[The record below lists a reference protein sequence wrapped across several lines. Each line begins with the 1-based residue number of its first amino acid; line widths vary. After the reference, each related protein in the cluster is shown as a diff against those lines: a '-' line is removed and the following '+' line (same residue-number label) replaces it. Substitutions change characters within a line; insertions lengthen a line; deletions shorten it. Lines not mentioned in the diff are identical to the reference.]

1 MSLSD
6 DLLERLRSVSSRLV
20 VTQHKAV
27 SADEVP
33 SDLWGQVDIL
43 YTLSAIPDRA
53 LAPRLHW
60 VQLHSAGVNHL
71 LDSWLW
77 ESDLPVT
84 TTSGIHAPNI
94 AEYVMLMLL
103 AFAHRLPGMLHHQAR
118 AEWPKGRWDKFVP
131 RELRGATL
139 GVIGYGHIGREIGR
153 LAHAF
158 GMRVLA
164 VRRGTSA
171 QPLAYQLP
179 ELAGAATVPATE
191 GSVPVL
197 PARPGVRARAVA
209 GPRGIVPGARRGARR
224 GRGAAGAGRIGTG
237 SAEPDR
243 LLTPEH
249 MLDVL
254 AEADYVVLTAP
265 YTSATH
271 HLIDQKALRAMQP
284 SAVLVNVARGA
295 LVDEAALVRALREG
309 WIAGAVLDVFEQEPL
324 PADSLLWG
332 MENVIISPHVA
343 GFTPHYD
350 RRAADLFAEN
360 LRRYLSGQPLL
371 NQVERE
377 REY

>member
-1 MSLSD
+1 MDSIHVLSTMSLSD

-20 VTQHKAV
+20 VTQHKAA

-77 ESDLPVT
+77 GSDLPVT
-84 TTSGIHAPNI
+84 TISGIHAPNI

-118 AEWPKGRWDKFVP
+118 AEWPKGRWDNFVP

-179 ELAGAATVPATE
+179 ELAGAA
-191 GSVPVL
+191 L
-197 PARPGVRARAVA
+197 PAV
-209 GPRGIVPGARRGARR
+209 
-224 GRGAAGAGRIGTG
+224 
-237 SAEPDR
+237 AEPDR
-243 LLTPEH
+243 LVTPEH

-254 AEADYVVLTAP
+254 AECDYVVLTAP

-271 HLIDQKALRAMQP
+271 HLIDQEALRAMQP

-295 LVDEAALVRALREG
+295 LVDETALVRALREG
-309 WIAGAVLDVFEQEPL
+309 WIAGAALDVFEQEPL
-324 PADSLLWG
+324 PADSPLWG

-360 LRRYLSGQPLL
+360 LRRYLAGQPLL
-371 NQVERE
+371 NQVERA